1 MVRQEIVAA
10 KHNKCV
16 LKNEDDN
23 YDAIFFNFSGEL
35 ADRIEVVYSIEL
47 NEFKQKSN
55 IQFII
60 KSQNE
65 KK

>member
-10 KHNKCV
+10 KHNKCI
-16 LKNEDDN
+16 LKKEDCS